1 MLVAVNAA
9 TRRYLMSWNC
19 EIVATVRSHRTTLLA
34 EAERER
40 LAAKLPR
47 RRGWWSAARTAL
59 GSLPAR

>member
-1 MLVAVNAA
+1 
-9 TRRYLMSWNC
+9 MSWNC

-59 GSLPAR
+59 GSLSAR